1 MILIDG
7 LFNSGLFEGGL
18 FNGGLFKQL
27 SAWFTTSLFSSG
39 EQGLIYDPSDFSTLF
54 QDSAGTTPVTA
65 VGQPVGKILD
75 KSGNGN
81 HASQL
86 TSASRPVLRQDG
98 SGYYYLE
105 LDGVDD
111 SLSTASVAFTG
122 TNNVVIFT
130 GERPTGGGLFPMIV
144 SSSTAPDSNAGSF
157 RADMTYSTSKYV
169 LQCRGVSTRSIKET
183 ASGFSFPST
192 NVTYRK
198 LQFGTVSS
206 VAMRV
211 NAVDQALTDLS
222 TTNPV
227 VGPYGNYPIY
237 IGARGDGAAATRFA
251 GRIYSLIVVGR
262 VMTAQEI
269 ISAETWINS
278 KTGAY

>member
-1 MILIDG
+1 MSLTAG
-7 LFNSGLFEGGL
+7 LFNSGIFKGGL
-18 FNGGLFKQL
+18 FNEGLFKQ
-27 SAWFTTSLFSSG
+27 SSTWSPTALFSSG

-54 QDSAGTTPVTA
+54 QNSAGTTPVTA

-81 HASQL
+81 HASQA
-86 TSASRPVLRQDG
+86 TSAYRLVLRQDG

-111 SLSTASVAFTG
+111 SLSTASVDFTG
-122 TNNVVIFT
+122 TNCISIFT
-130 GERPTGGGLFPMIV
+130 GERPTVGGSFPMIV
-144 SSSTAPDSNAGSF
+144 SNSTAPDSSAGSF

-169 LQCRGVSTRSIKET
+169 LQCRGTTTRTIKET

-192 NVTYRK
+192 NITYRK
-198 LQFGTVSS
+198 LQLGTVSS

-237 IGARGDGAAATRFA
+237 IGVRGDGASSTRFA

-262 VMTAQEI
+262 VMTEQEI
-269 ISAETWINS
+269 ISAEKWINS

>member
-237 IGARGDGAAATRFA
+237 IGVRGDGASSTRFA